1 MDFLEKAD
9 ISKKIISQMEKLYDE
24 ELIANIIYKEEE
36 VLEIIDYFKKL
47 ELDIESILLN
57 RLDVFLLN
65 LDYIKSK
72 IDENQEVIE
81 NLKDDFSIFDELV

>member
-9 ISKKIISQMEKLYDE
+9 ISKKIISQIEKLYDE

>member
-9 ISKKIISQMEKLYDE
+9 ISKKIISQIEKLYDE

-36 VLEIIDYFKKL
+36 VLDIIDYFKKL

>member
-9 ISKKIISQMEKLYDE
+9 ISKKIISQIEKLYDE

-72 IDENQEVIE
+72 IDEIQEVIE